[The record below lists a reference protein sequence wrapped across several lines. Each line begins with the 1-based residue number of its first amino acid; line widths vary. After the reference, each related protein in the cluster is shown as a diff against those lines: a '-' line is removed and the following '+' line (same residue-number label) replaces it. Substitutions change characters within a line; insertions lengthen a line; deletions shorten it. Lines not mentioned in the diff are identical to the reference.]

1 MKNWA
6 KQVLFCP
13 FLILHG
19 RHKSGA
25 VPEKKTKGLQKNLA
39 ACFFP
44 VNYKP
49 NPGCGKFSRCHPA
62 GHDALLLQR
71 FPR

>member
-25 VPEKKTKGLQKNLA
+25 VPEKKQKGCKKTLQPV
-39 ACFFP
+39 FF
-44 VNYKP
+44 
-49 NPGCGKFSRCHPA
+49 
-62 GHDALLLQR
+62 L
-71 FPR
+71 